1 MKIIRTKSSLKKF
14 IKDKKIGF
22 VPTMGSL
29 HEGHIS
35 LIKKSLKQNPFT
47 LVSIFVN
54 PKQFGHNED
63 YLTYPRVFEKD
74 KEILSQLNIDAVF
87 YPDVKVMYGHLESP
101 QEILHTYVGYQK
113 LENLYC
119 GQYRPGFFNGI
130 MFVVLKLLNLVKPM
144 RIYLGKKDYQQY
156 YLIKKMVK
164 DIDLDVQVIG
174 LPIVRGSGGL
184 ALSSRNQYLSHN
196 EMVVAENIYR
206 LLKRSKFWVASGR
219 VFSSHTLK
227 RKMMSEFKKQKI
239 LQIQYIEVVDK
250 KTLLRSEKLKN
261 VVILVAGFVN
271 QVRLIDNIEI
281 N

>member
-1 MKIIRTKSSLKKF
+1 MKVIKTKSSLKKF

-74 KEILSQLNIDAVF
+74 KEILSQFNVDAVF
-87 YPDVKVMYGHLESP
+87 YPDVKVMYGPLESL
-101 QEILHTYVGYQK
+101 QENLHTYMGYQK

-130 MFVVLKLLNLVKPM
+130 MFVVLKLLNLIKPM
-144 RIYLGKKDYQQY
+144 RVYLGKKDYQQY
-156 YLIKKMVK
+156 YLIKKMVR
-164 DIDLDVQVIG
+164 DIDLDIQVIG

-184 ALSSRNQYLSHN
+184 ALSSRNQYLNHN
-196 EMVVAENIYR
+196 EMIVAENIYR
-206 LLKRSKFWVASGR
+206 LLKESKFWVTSGR
-219 VFSSHTLK
+219 VFSAHVLK
-227 RKMMSEFKKQKI
+227 KKMMSEFKKQKM
-239 LQIQYIEVVDK
+239 LRIQYIEVVDK
-250 KTLLRSEKLKN
+250 KTLLRSKKLKN